1 MRSVRS
7 GPKKYS
13 QRRSRAAW
21 KYVLG
26 AMLPTVCIGV
36 FHVASAEPT
45 DLHAA
50 AHNQPAWAEQL
61 KGQTIVED
69 AKEGHVERTAMME
82 RQHQR
87 IMEKINEQMVH
98 DAEVQRTGGQY
109 NNINMMHQY
118 GAGNQDLLLMSNP
131 SAEPVSMGGGRCPAN
146 APVRTY
152 DVSAINVEITL
163 NMWLDFYPGYMYVL
177 TENIDKVRAEETK
190 NKDARDVEGYNPG
203 AVMNGL
209 QNQWI
214 QPLVLRGNQGDCVKL
229 TLRNQLEGTE
239 EVSLNIHGSSMVM
252 AATGQP
258 ASTTNPDSIAG
269 PGKAVDMEW
278 YIPPTQQEGS
288 RQFHSYSNDR
298 ELTVMGLFG
307 SFVIEPKG
315 SEYLEPL
322 GTGDPHPTK
331 SGWQAIIKNGAG
343 PDFREFVLFYH
354 EVGDEAFR
362 PLNKKGDFIPQRD
375 PLTDVYRPVARA
387 LNYRSEPFGVD
398 NMQTQHEYFGFEDE
412 SMAYSAYTFGD
423 PATT

>member
-229 TLRNQLEGTE
+229 TLRNQLEL
-239 EVSLNIHGSSMVM
+239 SLIH
-252 AATGQP
+252 
-258 ASTTNPDSIAG
+258 I
-269 PGKAVDMEW
+269 
-278 YIPPTQQEGS
+278 
-288 RQFHSYSNDR
+288 
-298 ELTVMGLFG
+298 
-307 SFVIEPKG
+307 
-315 SEYLEPL
+315 
-322 GTGDPHPTK
+322 
-331 SGWQAIIKNGAG
+331 
-343 PDFREFVLFYH
+343 
-354 EVGDEAFR
+354 
-362 PLNKKGDFIPQRD
+362 
-375 PLTDVYRPVARA
+375 
-387 LNYRSEPFGVD
+387 SEP
-398 NMQTQHEYFGFEDE
+398 TRPY
-412 SMAYSAYTFGD
+412 
-423 PATT
+423 